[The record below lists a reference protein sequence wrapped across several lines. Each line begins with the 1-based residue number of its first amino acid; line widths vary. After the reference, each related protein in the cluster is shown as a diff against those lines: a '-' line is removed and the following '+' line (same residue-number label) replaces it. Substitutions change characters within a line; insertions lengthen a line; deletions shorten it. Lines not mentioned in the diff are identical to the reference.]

1 MGFIEKLSGSSLL
14 LSLLTGLGIAVCVIA
29 IIWLIMLAGENIAKS
44 ARRRRA
50 AGYDN
55 EVYDGELDEAPD
67 EAPDNTDPVNVCER
81 EDIPDMG
88 IAEETATEEKNVAD
102 EDQLDDEELI
112 AVISAAVAAYGGGNA
127 GRLVVRKIKRL
138 VGGNTPWSAA
148 AKAEQ
153 IESRKF

>member
-55 EVYDGELDEAPD
+55 EGYDGELDEAPD

-88 IAEETATEEKNVAD
+88 IAEETATEEKK
-102 EDQLDDEELI
+102 LDDEELI
-112 AVISAAVAAYGGGNA
+112 AVISAAVAAYGGGDA

>member
-67 EAPDNTDPVNVCER
+67 EAPDNTDPVKDVYKR
-81 EDIPDMG
+81 QG
-88 IAEETATEEKNVAD
+88 
-102 EDQLDDEELI
+102 
-112 AVISAAVAAYGGGNA
+112 SAIYRGPV
-127 GRLVVRKIKRL
+127 
-138 VGGNTPWSAA
+138 
-148 AKAEQ
+148 
-153 IESRKF
+153 